1 MWTSQVYGHH
11 DNMAR
16 TKTHRTSLLLPGLY
30 LYTLI
35 IGHTSCNIL
44 SILNKLK
51 LWKEL
56 QTFVTNNV
64 FLDKKV
70 KTTAT
75 KQKIKHKKTLPEQ
88 GIEPVTSCTQS

>member
-1 MWTSQVYGHH
+1 M
-11 DNMAR
+11 
-16 TKTHRTSLLLPGLY
+16 LGLY

-35 IGHTSCNIL
+35 ISHKSCNML
-44 SILNKLK
+44 SILNKLT

-70 KTTAT
+70 KT
-75 KQKIKHKKTLPEQ
+75 QQQQNKK
-88 GIEPVTSCTQS
+88 